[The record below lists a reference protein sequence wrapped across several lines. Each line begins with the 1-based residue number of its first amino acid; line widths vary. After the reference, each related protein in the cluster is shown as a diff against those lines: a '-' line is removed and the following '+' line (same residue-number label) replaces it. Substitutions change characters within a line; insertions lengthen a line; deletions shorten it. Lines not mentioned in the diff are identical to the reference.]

1 VRHYHF
7 LTSTYHLFP
16 FLDEELF
23 QDLKITLDKFSLLLE
38 KSQAEVDENKMNL
51 LTEYVE
57 KVDNFNLR
65 FQTFLLEN

>member
-1 VRHYHF
+1 